1 MLHFQLTCFSP
12 NLPTPSPHLQAQ
24 LVANSS
30 SAAAVMASQMW
41 RRHAWVVT
49 GTPISS
55 KLDEI
60 RGLCEFLALEP
71 YYQSTAWNQLLHSPH
86 NSSSLGGL
94 LSMRGLL
101 KVSLGTAVWV
111 GTARAVGNQ
120 VWAWWDEGCFNEG
133 AVEGALGQV
142 GNRLLLP

>member
-1 MLHFQLTCFSP
+1 MERPRERQGGMPAFLTDPAF
-12 NLPTPSPHLQAQ
+12 LTPSPHIQAQ

-55 KLDEI
+55 NVVEI

-71 YYQSTAWNQLLHSPH
+71 YYQSTVWSQLLHSLH
-86 NSSSLGGL
+86 SSSSLGGL

-101 KVSLGTAVWV
+101 KVRFETKGKVW
-111 GTARAVGNQ
+111 RQ
-120 VWAWWDEGCFNEG
+120 DC
-133 AVEGALGQV
+133 
-142 GNRLLLP
+142 